1 MNLKNK
7 KKTLA
12 NINKLFNG
20 KNDAIKFVDYYVSMI
35 LEAKRKAAEEEP
47 KLKAKTKRKESPFE
61 LHEKFINKIEND
73 QKNINE
79 QMFKEYVF
87 YRTRLF

>member
-1 MNLKNK
+1 M
-7 KKTLA
+7 A

-20 KNDAIKFVDYYVSMI
+20 KNDAIKFVDYYVSVI

>member
-1 MNLKNK
+1 MEINLKNK
-7 KKTLA
+7 KKTLV

-47 KLKAKTKRKESPFE
+47 KLNAKN
-61 LHEKFINKIEND
+61 LHLNYM
-73 QKNINE
+73 KN
-79 QMFKEYVF
+79 
-87 YRTRLF
+87 L